1 MSASR
6 PTSSLCATSRAVSRM
21 VVLKMAFRNIFRQKR
36 RSLFTGLSIVGGFTL
51 AVIFIGWSDGSYNAI
66 IDQFTRTRL
75 GHIQIH
81 ERTYLERPALD
92 KTIGDAARIGGIL
105 DGTKGVESWTSR
117 VYSAGLAGDGDQSAG
132 VRIVGLDPEREA
144 RTTRFDRT
152 ITEGRSFSGAAARE
166 AVLGR
171 VLAEILQAKLGD
183 EIVLLS
189 QGADGSI
196 AEDQFVLVGVAA
208 SGDEMTDRTSYYLP
222 LQTAQAYLVLG
233 TKVHEIAVVS
243 AKLGRVQSLAK
254 AVAARLD
261 DPSLSVEPWQVFA
274 KAFYNAM
281 TADKAGMWVMLLVI
295 VVIVAVGVLNTVLMS
310 VLERR
315 REYGLLK
322 AVGTR
327 PGRIVRLVVLEVL
340 LLAVLS
346 MAVGAGLGL
355 AANGFLA
362 RHGIRFGAG
371 MTYGGMVFDTM
382 RSEINVRSFVIPAL
396 TVIIAALLVGLF
408 PALKAARTEPA
419 RTMRIH

>member
-1 MSASR
+1 M
-6 PTSSLCATSRAVSRM
+6 LL
-21 VVLKMAFRNIFRQKR
+21 LKMAFRNIFRQKR
-36 RSLFTGLSIVGGFTL
+36 RSLFTGLSIAGGFTL
-51 AVIFIGWSDGSYNAI
+51 AVIFIGWSDGSYSAI

-81 ERTYLERPALD
+81 ERTYLERPTLY
-92 KTIGDAARIGGIL
+92 KTIDDAAKVGGVL
-105 DGTKGVESWTSR
+105 DGTKGVESWAPR

-132 VRIVGLDPEREA
+132 VRIVGLDPAREA
-144 RTTRFDRT
+144 RTTRFERT
-152 ITEGRSFSGAAARE
+152 IVQGRFFSGPAARE

-171 VLAEILQAKLGD
+171 VLAEILKAKLGD
-183 EIVLLS
+183 EIILLS

-196 AEDQFVLVGVAA
+196 AEDQFVLVGVAS

-222 LQTAQAYLVLG
+222 LETAQAYLVLDS
-233 TKVHEIAVVS
+233 KVHEIAVVVS
-243 AKLGRVQSLAK
+243 NLDRVRA
-254 AVAARLD
+254 AARTIAARLD

-274 KAFYNAM
+274 KSFYNAM
-281 TADKAGMWVMLLVI
+281 KADKAGMWVMLLVI

-322 AVGTR
+322 AIGTR

-340 LLAVLS
+340 LLAILS

-355 AANGFLA
+355 GANAFLA
-362 RHGIRFGAG
+362 RHGIRFGSG
-371 MTYGGMVFDTM
+371 ITYGGMVFDTM
-382 RSEINVRSFVIPAL
+382 RSEINSRSFIIPSV
-396 TVIIAALLVGLF
+396 TVVVAALLVGLF

-419 RTMRIH
+419 RTMRMH

>member
-1 MSASR
+1 
-6 PTSSLCATSRAVSRM
+6 M
-21 VVLKMAFRNIFRQKR
+21 VVLKMALRNIFRQKR
-36 RSLFTGLSIVGGFTL
+36 RTLFTGLSIVGGFAL

-81 ERTYLERPALD
+81 EKTYLERPTLF
-92 KTIGDAARIGGIL
+92 KTINNVAPIEGVL
-105 DGTKGVESWTSR
+105 DGMKGVESWAPR
-117 VYSAGLAGDGDQSAG
+117 VYSAGLAGDGDRSAG
-132 VRIVGLDPEREA
+132 VQIVGLDPAREVRA
-144 RTTRFDRT
+144 TRFDRT
-152 ITEGRSFSGAAARE
+152 IVQGRLFSGPAARE

-196 AEDQFVLVGVAA
+196 AEDQFTLVGVAS
-208 SGDEMTDRTSYYLP
+208 SGDEMTDRTAYYLP
-222 LQTAQAYLVLG
+222 LGTAQSYLVLDS
-233 TKVHEIAVVS
+233 KVHEIAVVVS
-243 AKLGRVQSLAK
+243 KLGLVRA
-254 AVAARLD
+254 AARAIAARLD
-261 DPSLSVEPWQVFA
+261 DPSLSVEPWQEFA
-274 KAFYNAM
+274 KSFYNAM
-281 TADKAGMWVMLLVI
+281 KADKAGMWVMLLVI

-322 AVGTR
+322 AIGTR
-327 PGRIVRLVVLEVL
+327 PGRIVRLVILEVL
-340 LLAVLS
+340 ILSVMS

-355 AANGFLA
+355 GANAFLA

-371 MTYGGMVFDTM
+371 ITYGGMVFDTM
-382 RSEINVRSFVIPAL
+382 RSEINARSFVIPAV
-396 TVIIAALLVGLF
+396 TVIVAALVVGLF